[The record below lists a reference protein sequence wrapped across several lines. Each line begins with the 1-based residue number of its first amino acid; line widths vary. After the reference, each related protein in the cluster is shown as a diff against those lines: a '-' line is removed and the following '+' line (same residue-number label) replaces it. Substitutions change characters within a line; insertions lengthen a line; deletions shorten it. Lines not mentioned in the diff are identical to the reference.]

1 MKETEK
7 LLRKTANQLSQK
19 HISWV
24 EGRNDN
30 YIVLYKHIYSCKCML
45 FLVKNLF
52 PTWHFNFLES
62 STRWK
67 ANQPVKLF
75 WHTRWVLKE
84 KIRFHNIFW
93 ESHKKRNSAWWH
105 YYFFWFFVSFYI
117 HSGLEGDAVSDFQT
131 RTKWIIEFIPRELI
145 FLQLKFFLI
154 L

>member
-1 MKETEK
+1 MSERFFVENWYKVPFNEVSRRSATATYRDGKGKTFWRQCRYMKETEK

-24 EGRNDN
+24 ERRNDN

-75 WHTRWVLKE
+75 WHTRWVLK
-84 KIRFHNIFW
+84 
-93 ESHKKRNSAWWH
+93 KKK
-105 YYFFWFFVSFYI
+105 
-117 HSGLEGDAVSDFQT
+117 SDFT
-131 RTKWIIEFIPRELI
+131 I
-145 FLQLKFFLI
+145 FLGKS
-154 L
+154 